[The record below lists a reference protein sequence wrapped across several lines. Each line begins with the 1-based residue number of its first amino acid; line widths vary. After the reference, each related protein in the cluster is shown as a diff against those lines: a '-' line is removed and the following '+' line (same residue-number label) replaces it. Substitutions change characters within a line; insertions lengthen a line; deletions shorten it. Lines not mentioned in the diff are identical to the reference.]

1 LADNPVVSMASL
13 VRIRRGSLNRNGRS
27 GEEPEVA
34 IHGSARLGRRTK
46 ELVRRLGAS
55 DVAIIDHE
63 DLDRVAAEDL
73 VETGV
78 PAVVNVARSSTGRY
92 PNAGPLLL
100 AQAGVRL
107 IDAPAAPLFE
117 ALREGDPV
125 TVVGGEVR
133 RNGTVVASG
142 RVLGAAEL
150 SAELAEQRRRVD
162 EALGAFAENTM
173 DRIREEG
180 ELLAGEI
187 ELPAVRTAF
196 RDRHVLIVVRGTTYR
211 KDLRALRA
219 YIRDVRPVLV
229 GVDGGADAILQ
240 EGLKPDLVLGDMD
253 SASDDALRCGAE
265 LVVHAYPDGRAPG
278 CERLGRLGL
287 DHEVLRVVGTSQDAA
302 MLLAHEKGAGL
313 LVSVGAHFNLVDFLE
328 RSRDGMSS
336 TFLTRLRIGELLVDA
351 KGVSR
356 LYNPG
361 ATPRQLSLFFVAA
374 LVLLTIVVIT
384 TPALSDLVE
393 LIWLKIKIILGLR

>member
-1 LADNPVVSMASL
+1 MASL
-13 VRIRRGSLNRNGRS
+13 VRIRRGPLNRNGRS
-27 GEEPEVA
+27 GEEPGVA

-78 PAVVNVARSSTGRY
+78 PAVVNVSRSSTGRY

-150 SAELAEQRRRVD
+150 AAELAEQRRRVD
-162 EALGAFAENTM
+162 EALRAFAENTM

-180 ELLAGEI
+180 ELLGGEI

-219 YIRDVRPVLV
+219 
-229 GVDGGADAILQ
+229 
-240 EGLKPDLVLGDMD
+240 
-253 SASDDALRCGAE
+253 
-265 LVVHAYPDGRAPG
+265 
-278 CERLGRLGL
+278 
-287 DHEVLRVVGTSQDAA
+287 
-302 MLLAHEKGAGL
+302 
-313 LVSVGAHFNLVDFLE
+313 
-328 RSRDGMSS
+328 
-336 TFLTRLRIGELLVDA
+336 
-351 KGVSR
+351 
-356 LYNPG
+356 
-361 ATPRQLSLFFVAA
+361 
-374 LVLLTIVVIT
+374 
-384 TPALSDLVE
+384 
-393 LIWLKIKIILGLR
+393 